1 LQELIFACRD
11 DEDRYHDTLEQAAI
25 LPSAKTV
32 DKILRYE
39 TALERQLFRA
49 MTELERLQRR
59 RTGEKIP
66 PPLTTEVSAS

>member
-1 LQELIFACRD
+1 
-11 DEDRYHDTLEQAAI
+11 
-25 LPSAKTV
+25 V

-59 RTGEKIP
+59 RLGENAP
-66 PPLTTEVSAS
+66 PPVTAEVSVS